1 MPRLPLETR
10 HPHPGDAVIHHW
22 IYSSNNLS
30 VHVSDDEENLNP
42 TEEFMSPEVT
52 EVSTSTATTA
62 ENPTILKCNLLCCTY
77 DGRHVPEKFSHFEST
92 NDKHN
97 FQLGWFNKH
106 DWLSYCQV
114 RKPNKIFYKE
124 NHNYKDHEH

>member
-1 MPRLPLETR
+1 
-10 HPHPGDAVIHHW
+10 
-22 IYSSNNLS
+22 SSNNLS